1 MFVFL
6 VLFPSVFCSLY
17 AVRCMRACGLQEE
30 KDIGAT
36 GRLGREKI
44 CRENAGQKIITRIVT
59 LVSYQGRKFITQN
72 QA

>member
-1 MFVFL
+1 
-6 VLFPSVFCSLY
+6 
-17 AVRCMRACGLQEE
+17 MRACGLQEE